1 MSFSPRVRLAAA
13 LQQRQQHRMI
23 LITAVTLS
31 FIIQTRQ
38 QFYTL
43 NTDITLP
50 ITHTAPQTCNTHLS
64 TTLVS

>member
-1 MSFSPRVRLAAA
+1 MSFSPRVRLTAA

-64 TTLVS
+64 TTLLS